1 MVAKK
6 DGKAGPKEAEVLGT
20 TGAEVKLDARE
31 DMSYAD
37 YARQRQEPVVTV
49 QRIIDH
55 RAEPPPPKKMARP
68 NMEIKQDVMWGEA
81 PPEPPPKPD
90 RVAATVTSYVMH
102 RAAPPK
108 PPRKGIGSMEPPGRG

>member
-1 MVAKK
+1 MTTQKG
-6 DGKAGPKEAEVLGT
+6 GKGGKEAEVLGSS
-20 TGAEVKLDARE
+20 GVDVKLDARE

-37 YARQRQEPVVTV
+37 YAKQRHEPVVTV

-55 RAEPPPPKKMARP
+55 RAAPPPPKKSAKP
-68 NMEIKQDVMWGEA
+68 NMEVKQEVLWGEA